1 MLRTAISY
9 TLLFAALFFLGCSDD
24 NPVRD
29 NHTEQHAEA
38 VGFVIRNSGEE
49 IARYQNGEVSG
60 QIEVGHNKQTALLNV
75 RFLDEA
81 GDLFAPDSDDG
92 FSLGWEIADE
102 AIAEIEQHDEDGL
115 WAFHVAGLTEGETA
129 LVIKLNHNGH
139 ADFVAK
145 GIAIHVTEDGPGE
158 VHDDEGE

>member
-9 TLLFAALFFLGCSDD
+9 TLLFSALFFLGCSDD

-60 QIEVGHNKQTALLNV
+60 QIEVGHNKETALLNV
-75 RFLDEA
+75 RFLDEE
-81 GDLFAPDSDDG
+81 GDLFAPDGDDG
-92 FSLGWEIADE
+92 FSLDWELTDKT
-102 AIAEIEQHDEDGL
+102 IAEIEQHREDGL
-115 WAFHVAGLTEGETA
+115 WAFHVVGLIEGETA

-145 GIAIHVTEDGPGE
+145 GIAVHVTAGGPGE
-158 VHDDEGE
+158 ARDNEGE